1 MGQEIDISGVDNAIA
16 LGYKAKC
23 VGETRFAIG
32 TKERDGNI
40 FTIDKNGTS
49 VFGRRNLTNDVND
62 SFLLGTGN
70 DISNCD
76 NILTSGSL
84 NKVRGITNSISR

>member
-1 MGQEIDISGVDNAIA
+1 MKIINVYKSFVAGSHHNIRDGEYYVALGQEIDISGVDNAIA

-32 TKERDGNI
+32 TRERNGNI

-49 VFGRRNLTNDVND
+49 TFGRQNSSIDV
-62 SFLLGTGN
+62 
-70 DISNCD
+70 
-76 NILTSGSL
+76 
-84 NKVRGITNSISR
+84 K